1 MKLPFV
7 GKRKKTKR
15 RPGRRRGSGGSA
27 FRDYSLI
34 FIVVFLLA
42 FGLVMLYSTS
52 SYVAAAR
59 FNGDSSYYFARQLK
73 FTLIGLLGM
82 IVVSFIPYSFWR
94 FTAPYLYILAI
105 LLIIATIPFGTA
117 ANGATRWLIVS
128 GVSIQPAEIAKVA
141 IIALTACLIENLGRK
156 VNTFF
161 GFIWPILFA
170 GGIAVLIWKIT
181 DNLSSAII
189 VGAIAMGML
198 FVACP
203 HYKRFIA
210 IFGVAATGAFL
221 WVYNTV
227 RMADQSNMGF
237 RESRILAWLYPQEYA
252 SGRAY
257 QTIQA
262 LYAIGSGGIF
272 GKGLGNSLQ
281 KLGHVPEL
289 QNDMIF
295 SIICEELGL
304 FGAISILLM
313 YVLLIW
319 RFMVI
324 ASNADDLYGA
334 MLVVGVM
341 THIAVQVVLNIA
353 VVTNTIPNTGVTL
366 PFISYGGS
374 SVIILLAEIG
384 IVLSVAKG
392 SGKRFSFK
400 SSK

>member
-1 MKLPFV
+1 
-7 GKRKKTKR
+7 
-15 RPGRRRGSGGSA
+15 
-27 FRDYSLI
+27 
-34 FIVVFLLA
+34 
-42 FGLVMLYSTS
+42 
-52 SYVAAAR
+52 
-59 FNGDSSYYFARQLK
+59 
-73 FTLIGLLGM
+73 
-82 IVVSFIPYSFWR
+82 
-94 FTAPYLYILAI
+94 
-105 LLIIATIPFGTA
+105 
-117 ANGATRWLIVS
+117 
-128 GVSIQPAEIAKVA
+128 
-141 IIALTACLIENLGRK
+141 
-156 VNTFF
+156 
-161 GFIWPILFA
+161 
-170 GGIAVLIWKIT
+170 
-181 DNLSSAII
+181 
-189 VGAIAMGML
+189 
-198 FVACP
+198 
-203 HYKRFIA
+203 
-210 IFGVAATGAFL
+210 
-221 WVYNTV
+221 
-227 RMADQSNMGF
+227 MADQSNMGF

-252 SGRAY
+252 SGKAY
-257 QTIQA
+257 QTVQA

-334 MLVVGVM
+334 MLFVGVM